1 MQMTRVELARYM
13 TPGSKPGASAFPPH
27 LLNWGCKNRT
37 CECESQ
43 SLMPYRLAKPQ
54 YKFFKILVEHH
65 KNGNAATRHIK
76 RKEENIKR
84 KVIVY
89 KSQILIINALIHNGL
104 RFMYSRVR
112 TVIYF
117 LSKSLRT
124 ASLGELN
131 GFV

>member
-1 MQMTRVELARYM
+1 MNPVLAELTKSDKFNEYLERIKKSNA
-13 TPGSKPGASAFPPH
+13 PISILGLAGVGA
-27 LLNWGCKNRT
+27 
-37 CECESQ
+37 
-43 SLMPYRLAKPQ
+43 PQ
-54 YKFFKILVEHH
+54 LV
-65 KNGNAATRHIK
+65 AST
-76 RKEENIKR
+76 EENIKR

>member
-1 MQMTRVELARYM
+1 MTRVELARHM
-13 TPGSKPGASAFPPH
+13 TPDSKSGASAFPPH

-43 SLMPYRLAKPQ
+43 SLMPYRLAKPH
-54 YKFFKILVEHH
+54 YYFFKIPVTAPPEQLCCHWEYQ
-65 KNGNAATRHIK
+65 KK
-76 RKEENIKR
+76 RRNMKR